1 MREIRSPGSVRGA
14 ARKGRPYRDV
24 APVKT
29 GRRKQVTETSRHR
42 RIKEVLPREESAP
55 GKPNLCATRGDSRGE
70 A

>member
-14 ARKGRPYRDV
+14 ARKSRPYRDV

-29 GRRKQVTETSRHR
+29 GRKKQVTEMSRHR
-42 RIKEVLPREESAP
+42 RIEEVLPREESVP
-55 GKPNLCATRGDSRGE
+55 GKSSPCGRRGDSPVE